1 MITVLHGGGWGSG
14 QMITALQRGGP
25 SNDYGVLWFWG
36 EYKKNI
42 ISAYRFKLFFMHDKF
57 FYMIISGWV
66 GHLWTAPKT
75 RIFVY
80 LYFCIFILLYFCI
93 LYFVFVLFAFFIFL
107 YLYIFV
113 PTYLFC
119 TFKLDCQGWKAS
131 QKFSKIVMSIAYHGV
146 VVFKDVKWRLLK
158 CKFELQISISA
169 FALKCDRGLLKTMKT
184 RDTRRGQHYRWILYI
199 CKNHL

>member
-1 MITVLHGGGWGSG
+1 MGVGGGLAKWLQHYKGVVHQMITVYYDFGGSTKR
-14 QMITALQRGGP
+14 ISYPHTD
-25 SNDYGVLWFWG
+25 SN
-36 EYKKNI
+36 
-42 ISAYRFKLFFMHDKF
+42 FFFTHDKF

-80 LYFCIFILLYFCI
+80 LYFCIFILLYFCM

-146 VVFKDVKWRLLK
+146 VVSKDVLLK
-158 CKFELQISISA
+158 CKLWTSNINQCFCSQMWQRAVE
-169 FALKCDRGLLKTMKT
+169 
-184 RDTRRGQHYRWILYI
+184 
-199 CKNHL
+199 NHENKRH